1 MDNMTTN
8 MKIACNMVWGLAQH
22 QAEIEG
28 NYDMIADLTVSKA
41 EYATSGKLKDLEVF
55 KNDIIQ
61 IYTIMVNALKDW
73 KDMET
78 FEQLTKN
85 KNKEATNE
93 S

>member
-8 MKIACNMVWGLAQH
+8 MKIACNMVWALAQH
-22 QAEIEG
+22 QAEIKG
-28 NYDMIADLTVSKA
+28 NYNMIADLTVSQH
-41 EYATSGKLKDLEVF
+41 EYKSSGKLKDLEVF

-61 IYTIMVNALKDW
+61 IHTIMVNALKDW

-85 KNKEATNE
+85 KNKEATDE